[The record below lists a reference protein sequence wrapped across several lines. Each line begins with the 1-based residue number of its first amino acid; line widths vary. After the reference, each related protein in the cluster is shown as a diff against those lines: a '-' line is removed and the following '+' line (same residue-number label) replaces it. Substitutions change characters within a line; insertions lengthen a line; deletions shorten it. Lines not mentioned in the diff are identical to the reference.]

1 MTEQGE
7 GGEGWTGFS
16 CVQYLFLNKKINTK
30 YLNCLFDPQT
40 AGGFLF
46 ILDPTQKKILNELA
60 KKKINYSSIGRVI
73 NSKKKI
79 KVI

>member
-1 MTEQGE
+1 M
-7 GGEGWTGFS
+7 
-16 CVQYLFLNKKINTK
+16 
-30 YLNCLFDPQT
+30 FDPQT
-40 AGGFLF
+40 AGGILF

-60 KKKINYSSIGRVI
+60 KKKINYSYIGRVI